1 MNSLIEWL
9 GLLAWIVTKEEEREL
24 FEQQDN
30 KLKYKLYHMEKHK
43 KAMVLYVSQVGKTRV
58 SSESL
63 TVFTQKEREE
73 KKTPLDR
80 VWIWTDVGR

>member
-1 MNSLIEWL
+1 MTDWEQQEMNSQIEWL
-9 GLLAWIVTKEEEREL
+9 GLLEELQKQEEEREL

-73 KKTPLDR
+73 KKAP
-80 VWIWTDVGR
+80 

>member
-1 MNSLIEWL
+1 
-9 GLLAWIVTKEEEREL
+9 
-24 FEQQDN
+24 
-30 KLKYKLYHMEKHK
+30 MEKHK

-73 KKTPLDR
+73 KKDP
-80 VWIWTDVGR
+80 

>member
-1 MNSLIEWL
+1 MTDWEQQEMNSQIEWL
-9 GLLAWIVTKEEEREL
+9 GLLEELQKQEEEREL

-43 KAMVLYVSQVGKTRV
+43 KEMVLYVSQVGKTRV

-63 TVFTQKEREE
+63 TVFTQKNER
-73 KKTPLDR
+73 
-80 VWIWTDVGR
+80 

>member
-1 MNSLIEWL
+1 MT
-9 GLLAWIVTKEEEREL
+9 GLLEELQKQEEERKL

-73 KKTPLDR
+73 KKAP
-80 VWIWTDVGR
+80 

>member
-9 GLLAWIVTKEEEREL
+9 GLLEDLQKQEEEREL

-30 KLKYKLYHMEKHK
+30 KLKCKLYHMEKHK

-63 TVFTQKEREE
+63 TVFTQKNER
-73 KKTPLDR
+73 
-80 VWIWTDVGR
+80 